1 MGIPGDFGATL
12 IGGLVSAMLYGITT
26 LQTYVYYMHYSED
39 SFTMKFVV
47 AAVWILDTLHTSSVC
62 HILYYYL
69 ITNYGNLLSLEH
81 VVWSFPTS
89 FLANL
94 LVIMIVQCFFAH
106 KIYTL
111 CRTRMKWLVVIP
123 ILVLVLAH
131 FGFGMEM
138 IVLLFLDASSSSS
151 QNLYYSL
158 SSFVATI
165 LPDVLITVS
174 LCILLYEGG
183 SYSVFPRTKR
193 LLNTLIIYA
202 VNRCLL
208 ILLVALAES
217 VATIKLQNTWSTAL
231 DFTMGKLYSNSLLA
245 SLNTRQYLRSQELGT
260 TQSDERVDAVHLTNL
275 QNLSEGVERSNEGEK
290 HIGAHEVM
298 VIDITADSALDT

>member
-1 MGIPGDFGATL
+1 
-12 IGGLVSAMLYGITT
+12 
-26 LQTYVYYMHYSED
+26 
-39 SFTMKFVV
+39 
-47 AAVWILDTLHTSSVC
+47 
-62 HILYYYL
+62 
-69 ITNYGNLLSLEH
+69 
-81 VVWSFPTS
+81 
-89 FLANL
+89 
-94 LVIMIVQCFFAH
+94 
-106 KIYTL
+106 
-111 CRTRMKWLVVIP
+111 
-123 ILVLVLAH
+123 
-131 FGFGMEM
+131 MEM

-174 LCILLYEGG
+174 LCILLYDSG
-183 SYSVFPRTKR
+183 SCSVFPRTKR

-217 VATIKLQNTWSTAL
+217 VATIKVQNTWSTAL

-290 HIGAHEVM
+290 HIEAHEVM